1 MMSEDEINVFTTMSF
16 KPSISPITESDEEL
30 ERLLSDPG
38 VELPPLLPSIAFATG
53 DLSFIPPDIHLDP
66 SKTLEEQGG
75 LTPDEQSI
83 IRVRALE
90 GLKQLRDNTNIKPV
104 TRNEDLRTIMS
115 WACGTNLEG
124 SYLQMMMEELDLVIR
139 TYDHQIGMFKTFQQT
154 ENLL

>member
-1 MMSEDEINVFTTMSF
+1 MSF

-90 GLKQLRDNTNIKPV
+90 GLKQLRDNINIKPV

-124 SYLQMMMEELDLVIR
+124 SYLQ
-139 TYDHQIGMFKTFQQT
+139 
-154 ENLL
+154 